1 MKKIYF
7 EKQDVER
14 EVKKIVQEFAPM
26 KLKKTQ
32 IAQIFTERFGDTV
45 KSNYYRI
52 TRLDAKTFE
61 L

>member
-7 EKQDVER
+7 EKQNVER
-14 EVKKIVQEFAPM
+14 EVKKIVREFAPM

-52 TRLDAKTFE
+52 TRLDAKTFKI
-61 L
+61 

>member
-52 TRLDAKTFE
+52 TRLDAKTFKI
-61 L
+61 

>member
-7 EKQDVER
+7 NKSDVER

-52 TRLDAKTFE
+52 TRLDNKVFE

>member
-26 KLKKTQ
+26 RLKKTQ

-52 TRLDAKTFE
+52 TRLDAKTFKI
-61 L
+61 

>member
-7 EKQDVER
+7 EKQDIER

-26 KLKKTQ
+26 RLKKTQ

-52 TRLDAKTFE
+52 TRLDAKTFKI
-61 L
+61 

>member
-7 EKQDVER
+7 EKQNVER

-32 IAQIFTERFGDTV
+32 IAEIFTERFGDTV

-52 TRLDAKTFE
+52 TRLDTKTFE
-61 L
+61 I

>member
-7 EKQDVER
+7 EKQDIER
-14 EVKKIVQEFAPM
+14 EVKKIVREFAPM

-52 TRLDAKTFE
+52 TRLDAKTFKI
-61 L
+61 

>member
-14 EVKKIVQEFAPM
+14 EVKKIVREFAPM

-32 IAQIFTERFGDTV
+32 IAEIFTERFGDTV

-52 TRLDAKTFE
+52 TRLDAKTFKI
-61 L
+61 

>member
-7 EKQDVER
+7 EKQNVER

-26 KLKKTQ
+26 RLKKTQ

-52 TRLDAKTFE
+52 TRLDAKTFKI
-61 L
+61 